1 MKGQPRG
8 LDLQRI
14 VTMFNRLG
22 DLTGKIDGQPTRSL
36 QNIRNSKEI
45 DGQEIRMHGQE
56 TQSNFLNKKIM
67 I

>member
-36 QNIRNSKEI
+36 KNMCNGK
-45 DGQEIRMHGQE
+45 EIRMHGQE
-56 TQSNFLNKKIM
+56 TQSNFPNKKIM
-67 I
+67 ISV

>member
-22 DLTGKIDGQPTRSL
+22 DLTGKIDDSQQGHCRIYVTARKLMGRKSECMGRRRRAISP
-36 QNIRNSKEI
+36 I
-45 DGQEIRMHGQE
+45 
-56 TQSNFLNKKIM
+56 KKS
-67 I
+67 